1 MIRGPQWKVG
11 AGDLKVQMRGV
22 WHFEGR
28 RKCHGGH
35 QPHYLACDDDVHRR
49 KVWEWTEGNGNPQR
63 ERDQIFWFAWKV
75 PIYSVSEY
83 F

>member
-1 MIRGPQWKVG
+1 MIRGQQWKVG
-11 AGDLKVQMRGV
+11 AGDLKAQMCGV

-49 KVWEWTEGNGNPQR
+49 KKKKNSFHLR
-63 ERDQIFWFAWKV
+63 R
-75 PIYSVSEY
+75 SVCVGMDRR
-83 F
+83 